1 MKKAPASV
9 LCSLPELPH
18 DMRGELHPTR
28 PWLLYCIDANPSE
41 GLPASVVIFDY
52 ASRNAVRTI
61 TSDPELPSTDV
72 SPALSPAVS
81 PHLPPMPEPLQY
93 AQQPPQS
100 PQHQFLSPRTVPG
113 QSPQAS
119 PARLSRPSISISSA
133 VPLTPPRAIN
143 VRCHTSV
150 SSLKFRFF
158 TLVLCCLFVTE
169 KRSSEGCWIN
179 QDGTLL
185 RRRCSCMEGLRQSAK
200 FILPNSRNSVTRCI
214 KKRATL
220 NGCMQHIGRSCL

>member
-28 PWLLYCIDANPSE
+28 PWLLYCIDANQSE
-41 GLPASVVIFDY
+41 GLPASVIIFDY

-61 TSDPELPSTDV
+61 TSDPELPSTDI
-72 SPALSPAVS
+72 SPSHTPAVS

-100 PQHQFLSPRTVPG
+100 PHQQFLPG

-119 PARLSRPSISISSA
+119 PARLSRPSVSISSA
-133 VPLTPPRAIN
+133 VPLTPPRAVN
-143 VRCHTSV
+143 VCHHTSSSI
-150 SSLKFRFF
+150 SSLSSFF
-158 TLVLCCLFVTE
+158 
-169 KRSSEGCWIN
+169 S
-179 QDGTLL
+179 
-185 RRRCSCMEGLRQSAK
+185 
-200 FILPNSRNSVTRCI
+200 
-214 KKRATL
+214 
-220 NGCMQHIGRSCL
+220 